1 MMIRLFANLLWVIFS
16 VVGRRVDDSGFVVVV
31 VVGWR
36 VDDSGFEGVVVFPER
51 R

>member
-1 MMIRLFANLLWVIFS
+1 MVIRLFANLLWVILS
-16 VVGRRVDDSGFVVVV
+16 VVGRRVDDSAFVVV